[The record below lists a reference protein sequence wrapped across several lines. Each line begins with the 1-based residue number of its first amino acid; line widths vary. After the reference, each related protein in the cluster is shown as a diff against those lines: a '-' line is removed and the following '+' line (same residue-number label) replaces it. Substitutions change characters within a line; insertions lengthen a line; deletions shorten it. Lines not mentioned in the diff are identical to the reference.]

1 MYADGKRGERGGED
15 GWRRMGGEEARA
27 LQGHLGTNNGGNT
40 GLCAAASRQK
50 NPVSLRVE
58 YGTPVPCVYT
68 GGMSLTVSYSILV
81 SNYLGKPSAMS
92 GGKFSP
98 P

>member
-1 MYADGKRGERGGED
+1 MHDKQNWALRMEETRDSVWQRADKKI
-15 GWRRMGGEEARA
+15 
-27 LQGHLGTNNGGNT
+27 LYHLVVDT
-40 GLCAAASRQK
+40 G
-50 NPVSLRVE
+50 P
-58 YGTPVPCVYT
+58 T
-68 GGMSLTVSYSILV
+68 GGMSLTVFYSILV